1 MTRNSIL
8 TMALASVLVS
18 AWPTRAQQFQTK
30 DEYDAYMALYNEEDP
45 TVKLDLGE
53 AFIREFAESEYGA
66 IAHQLLVATH
76 YSQRDWRGVVD
87 VAKRFDRAH
96 PDAAN
101 DTRTFIYRRAM
112 AAAQQERN
120 AIDILDFG
128 DKILE
133 LDRNNLGALL
143 TLPAV
148 ILENLPEFG
157 SARENNL
164 ARAFELANRARIRA
178 QAAYPPVG
186 GDAQQSSE
194 RVQVFSRVHLYL
206 GQVHELRG
214 DDDRAASEY
223 TRILDYDPRSS
234 DAYLRL
240 GLSYHRRAA
249 AESELLE
256 RALERA
262 DAAAEG
268 PAEGA
273 AEDAD
278 EGPAEDAA
286 GGAAEDAAGGA
297 AEDGEL
303 DPASAAIERT
313 VLENL
318 DLAIDYLTSAAA
330 LGGQAADLA
339 RAELE
344 PLYAMRNGESMDGLE
359 DRIRDRRVELTR

>member
-8 TMALASVLVS
+8 TMALASVLVT

-45 TVKLDLGE
+45 TVKVDLGE
-53 AFIREFAESEYGA
+53 AFIREFAESEYGPV
-66 IAHQLLVATH
+66 AHQLLVATL

-96 PDAAN
+96 PDAASEP
-101 DTRTFIYRRAM
+101 RTFIYRRAM

-120 AIDILDFG
+120 PIDILDFG

-143 TLPAV
+143 TLPSV

-186 GDAQQSSE
+186 DDAGPSAE
-194 RVQVFSRVHLYL
+194 RVQVFSRIHLYL

-214 DDDRAASEY
+214 DDDRAAAEY
-223 TRILDYDPRSS
+223 ARILDYDPRSS

-240 GLSYHRRAA
+240 GLTYHRRAA
-249 AESELLE
+249 SESELLE

-262 DAAAEG
+262 DAAEASG
-268 PAEGA
+268 DPPA
-273 AEDAD
+273 DA
-278 EGPAEDAA
+278 P
-286 GGAAEDAAGGA
+286 
-297 AEDGEL
+297 EDGEL
-303 DPASAAIERT
+303 DPASAAIEQT

-344 PLYAMRNGESMDGLE
+344 PLYAMRNEESVDGLE
-359 DRIRDRRVELTR
+359 DRIREKRVELTR